1 MKKISIFILSVAAI
15 CCMLFAACADSAQV
29 SFSGIRNLSL
39 GAAVS
44 EYDFLAGVSARSDG
58 EPAEVSVD
66 ASSVQWG
73 KAGNY
78 TITYSCGDA
87 RQTAVVRIYEMPV
100 VSAHDANLTYE
111 QAYEGY
117 TDDITV
123 KDSFGISLIP
133 EVIDYGVSSP
143 EMYRYGGNYEVTY
156 SAADAAGNSVQF
168 KRKITVTGMPLSY
181 GAVNIDLV
189 SPEAEVD
196 LGGAQPLCIED
207 ENYGIFRGIAGD
219 GNILLLGEAAA
230 AAGVGSHEMTLYTSA
245 GYGTIALNVTDNE
258 DIECRYNV
266 GTEEEGIN
274 GYIYAV
280 GEKVVLPELIPAS
293 GSYQLFE
300 ANYTLTF
307 NGEEITDKENF
318 VPQEEGA
325 YIYTAQAVKGE
336 YETTLVSEFYV
347 VSEREKLNRSFGTD
361 TNQFIS
367 NFNPY
372 YTLGSTI
379 DYAGMVSDAN
389 YESHRAVRF
398 LNNAAQTSSERT
410 LEFNIDLVEDILSTG
425 SYTLSFKFLFG
436 EGYED
441 VYTDNVYVYLFAM
454 GSSGWTR
461 SLATYPLSTS
471 NRTWTELAFDLRYWT
486 NPYGFP
492 GLYSIDVLG
501 NVVMNYETFG
511 IITSPYE
518 AGNTGVNRDDIACYI
533 ADLEF
538 GTTQTSISDIT
549 YYDFDTGDSVNVA
562 SGLITADIDG
572 EVATYENF
580 NLSEYGVIKLLED
593 QSGEIISS
601 PVFGVITNGVLSCGG
616 RDYISLSY
624 EDGMIYSTGEEITFS
639 RYGRSLVSYGYGVS
653 YALYTA
659 EGVPVQFDTRNF
671 TKTFDDT
678 EAGGYNLKMTVSG
691 SSDSIEFDN
700 LFYVTNGTD
709 FYGANVTSDYLRYAG
724 YVDVNGDVKE
734 CFAVLAENNSRQHR
748 MVTISADYVNQMLD
762 EGRTLFTLTINTP
775 YPGAADQQTYRV
787 KDGQFTYSGNNGTS
801 FVHGEDYWNC
811 TRYDQFVSITF
822 NIDESYRDK
831 SFGFVVMRDT
841 VIGDMTFTEPA

>member
-1 MKKISIFILSVAAI
+1 MKKISIFILSVAAV
-15 CCMLFAACADSAQV
+15 CCMLFAACSDSAEV
-29 SFSGIRNLSL
+29 KFSGIRNISL
-39 GAAVS
+39 GATVA
-44 EYDFLAGVSARSDG
+44 EYDFLAGVSAQSGG

-78 TITYSCGDA
+78 IITYSCKDA
-87 RQTAVVRIYEMPV
+87 RQTAAVRIYEMPV
-100 VSAHDANLTYE
+100 VSAHDANVTYE
-111 QAYEGY
+111 QAYAGY

-123 KDSFGISLIP
+123 NDSFGIKLTP
-133 EVIDYGVSSP
+133 DVTDYGVSSP

-156 SAADAAGNSVQF
+156 SAEDAAGNTVQF

-181 GAVNIDLV
+181 GAVNIDLAE
-189 SPEAEVD
+189 PEAEVD
-196 LGGAQPLCIED
+196 LGGAQPICIED
-207 ENYGIFRGIAGD
+207 EEYGIFRGVAGD

-258 DIECRYNV
+258 DIKCRYNV

-280 GEKVVLPELIPAS
+280 GEKVVLPGLIPAA
-293 GSYQLFE
+293 GSYQLFDTS
-300 ANYTLTF
+300 YTLTF
-307 NGEEITDKENF
+307 NGEERTDTENF
-318 VPQEEGA
+318 VPQEEGT
-325 YIYTAQAVKGE
+325 YTYTSRAVKGS

-347 VSEREKLNRSFGTD
+347 VSEREKLNHSFGTD

-367 NFNPY
+367 NYKPY
-372 YTLGSTI
+372 FTLGSKLN
-379 DYAGMVSDAN
+379 YAGMVTDAN
-389 YESHRAVRF
+389 SESHRAVRYY
-398 LNNAAQTSSERT
+398 NNAAQTSYERT
-410 LEFNIDLVEDILSTG
+410 LEFNIDVLKDILSTG
-425 SYTLSFKFLFG
+425 SYTLSFKILFD
-436 EGYED
+436 EDYEE
-441 VYTDNVYVYLFAM
+441 VYTDNVYVYAYAR

-471 NRTWTELAFDLRYWT
+471 NRTWTELSFDLRYWT

-538 GTTQTSISDIT
+538 GATQTSISDIT

-700 LFYVTNGTD
+700 LFYVTDGTD

-841 VIGDMTFTEPA
+841 VIGDMTFTELA